1 MINPQLLGPH
11 FRGASL
17 ASAEEGERQ
26 AVLLQQFDAESITY
40 IKAFLQLPIGT
51 EPEATVGEHS
61 IHIQHQELQSCQS
74 RSELPLLPS
83 PPQRCHARPA

>member
-26 AVLLQQFDAESITY
+26 AVLLQQFDAESIAY

-61 IHIQHQELQSCQS
+61 IHIQHQ
-74 RSELPLLPS
+74 
-83 PPQRCHARPA
+83 